1 MAHLPTFQN
10 WLSGKSKE
18 TSVRYG
24 NGAPWRIRELQK
36 RSPQPSP
43 AGEPAADFTPGHG
56 ASGLPRG
63 ATATGQR
70 GAQRG
75 LSAPAAWAEPGS
87 SGSVSPTLGP
97 RASLPPVRAGHRHP
111 HPGASPAVPPLP
123 PVSPGPR
130 PCEEG
135 REAEVRT
142 PSSAQ
147 LLVPQDTP

>member
-1 MAHLPTFQN
+1 M
-10 WLSGKSKE
+10 
-18 TSVRYG
+18 RYG
-24 NGAPWRIRELQK
+24 NGAPWRIREPQK

-43 AGEPAADFTPGHG
+43 AGEPAAGFTLGLG
-56 ASGLPRG
+56 ASGLSRG

-70 GAQRG
+70 GAWRG

-111 HPGASPAVPPLP
+111 PIPVPALP
-123 PVSPGPR
+123 PVSPSPR

-135 REAEVRT
+135 REAEART